1 MNTYVVE
8 YTNEELTG
16 NQVLTME
23 VDASDIDEVY
33 EIMDDLYPHLAVDNI
48 YHSAVYSYYAVA

>member
-23 VDASDIDEVY
+23 VDASDIDEAY
-33 EIMDDLYPHLAVDNI
+33 EIMEDLYSHLAVDNI
-48 YHSAVYSYYAVA
+48 YHSAVA

>member
-1 MNTYVVE
+1 MNTYIVE

-16 NQVLTME
+16 NMVLTME
-23 VDASDIDEVY
+23 VDASDLDEAY

-48 YHSAVYSYYAVA
+48 YHSALVA